1 MKKLIYFVGAMIIAL
16 SCEQIQDPIEEVN
29 NTSRL
34 SVTARFETADT
45 KVAFSEESNDI
56 VPVWEIGDQIFGFWD
71 GNTLTY
77 QVASVSGG
85 IASFNLVS
93 GTDPV

>member
-45 KVAFSEESNDI
+45 KVAFSEASSHGLSAYKNRMSFDI
-56 VPVWEIGDQIFGFWD
+56 RPIF
-71 GNTLTY
+71 LR
-77 QVASVSGG
+77 
-85 IASFNLVS
+85 
-93 GTDPV
+93 